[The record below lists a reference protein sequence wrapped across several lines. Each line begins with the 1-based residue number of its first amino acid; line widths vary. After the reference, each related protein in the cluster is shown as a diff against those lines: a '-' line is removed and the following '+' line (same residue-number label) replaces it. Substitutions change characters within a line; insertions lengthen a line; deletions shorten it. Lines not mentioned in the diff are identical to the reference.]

1 MLHCLGKLFHL
12 PVTVQH
18 LQDTGVGR
26 TVNALRKYEGD
37 TGEAAKALVAKW
49 KAMVAAEDSSE
60 GERESHPEENNSPEE
75 ERHNHRHDEYHR
87 SDREKVSH
95 HHRADSKKHKEEERL
110 VKLKKMSS
118 QGQGKK
124 RRSEGEN
131 REIVEKRRW
140 KDETDSEFS
149 GCGNSLQAV
158 GQEDNDSGHDSEPRR
173 TSQVSQNVVDNSS
186 DDGTQS
192 PCVQS
197 HSNKFYDSH
206 RKHEKHK
213 VTNTSNKEKVESRQ
227 KGDKISSSHEGVK
240 KTENKSVNE
249 SKQKKDFKRKVEII
263 VGNKEHHNDTSKKHK
278 SKTGSCANNIPNVSE
293 SPSKPIKLDKTSVK
307 IKKANL
313 SAKEEEDGSIDCS
326 TGMNLCCHV
335 GPSLQPD
342 VLLPLWPSW
351 CAR

>member
-60 GERESHPEENNSPEE
+60 GERESHPEENSLPEE

-87 SDREKVSH
+87 SNRENMS

-118 QGQGKK
+118 QGKK
-124 RRSEGEN
+124 RRREEEN
-131 REIVEKRRW
+131 REILEKRRR
-140 KDETDSEFS
+140 KDETDSESS

-158 GQEDNDSGHDSEPRR
+158 GQEDNDSEHDSEPRS

-186 DDGTQS
+186 DDGAQS

-197 HSNKFYDSH
+197 HNNKCYDSH

-213 VTNTSNKEKVESRQ
+213 VTNSSNKEKVENKQ
-227 KGDKISSSHEGVK
+227 KGDRISSSHEGIK
-240 KTENKSVNE
+240 RTENKNVNE
-249 SKQKKDFKRKVEII
+249 SKQRKDFKRKVE
-263 VGNKEHHNDTSKKHK
+263 VRVSNKEHYHNDTSKKHK
-278 SKTGSCANNIPNVSE
+278 SKTGSRANNIPDMSE
-293 SPSKPIKLDKTSVK
+293 SPSKPLKLDKTSAK

-326 TGMNLCCHV
+326 TGMHL
-335 GPSLQPD
+335 S
-342 VLLPLWPSW
+342 
-351 CAR
+351 